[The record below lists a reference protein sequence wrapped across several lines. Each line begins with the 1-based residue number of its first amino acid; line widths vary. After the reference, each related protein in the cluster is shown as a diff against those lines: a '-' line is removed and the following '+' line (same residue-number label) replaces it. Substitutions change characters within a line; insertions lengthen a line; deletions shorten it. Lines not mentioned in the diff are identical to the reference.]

1 MHAKKSRLPSVP
13 VFHLYGETGSEAAQE
28 LVHCESIAS
37 RSRLHNW
44 EIQPHRHHGLFQM
57 LWLAR
62 GRADVAIDDGD
73 GRLSAGQ
80 VLLLPQ
86 HCVHGFR
93 FAPGADGTVMTFSY
107 LVFDRLQSALGSLLR
122 EMRRATV
129 CRLAE
134 SPDRWQIEITLRAML
149 PAYAGADKHRAL
161 LIEAQLVSLLVWLSR
176 LLPVS
181 DQEPPLTRGRAHLA
195 RFTQLIETSFIH
207 HLPLEDYAA
216 KLGISAAHLNALCR
230 QLTHHSALA
239 LIHARVSLEAKRQL
253 TYTSLPVRSIAE
265 SLGFSDPA
273 YFTRFFKRQTGVS
286 PAAFRAQALAAGKL
300 S

>member
-93 FAPGADGTVMTFSY
+93 FAPGA
-107 LVFDRLQSALGSLLR
+107 APCP
-122 EMRRATV
+122 RA
-129 CRLAE
+129 
-134 SPDRWQIEITLRAML
+134 
-149 PAYAGADKHRAL
+149 
-161 LIEAQLVSLLVWLSR
+161 
-176 LLPVS
+176 
-181 DQEPPLTRGRAHLA
+181 A
-195 RFTQLIETSFIH
+195 RTI
-207 HLPLEDYAA
+207 
-216 KLGISAAHLNALCR
+216 
-230 QLTHHSALA
+230 
-239 LIHARVSLEAKRQL
+239 
-253 TYTSLPVRSIAE
+253 
-265 SLGFSDPA
+265 
-273 YFTRFFKRQTGVS
+273 
-286 PAAFRAQALAAGKL
+286 AQAIRGAMRISVLVARPPNRVVPAT
-300 S
+300 